1 MRVNGGSNR
10 GYLLRTFYIQQN
22 KHDFNYQTTDL
33 LKLNYSP
40 FKKKIFFSSEVTPN
54 SSNTSS
60 NLEAS
65 DSLPTAEDC
74 MAADTSLE
82 APQKAAG
89 KTTKEAEEASS
100 KDGVQDIETN
110 KGEKSKVVKYIFIY
124 QRGPA
129 NIFLFDL

>member
-1 MRVNGGSNR
+1 
-10 GYLLRTFYIQQN
+10 
-22 KHDFNYQTTDL
+22 
-33 LKLNYSP
+33 
-40 FKKKIFFSSEVTPN
+40 
-54 SSNTSS
+54 
-60 NLEAS
+60 
-65 DSLPTAEDC
+65 

-129 NIFLFDL
+129 NIFLFDLQFKAFQVGPLI